1 MYVAPYYVYAI
12 IILVFLDL
20 IFILSCYILNV
31 MVSGVMYLAW
41 NWYFRFFLQLLY
53 EKVLMLQLRR

>member
-20 IFILSCYILNV
+20 IFILSCYILNG